1 MTSTSASVFSFELPD
16 ELIARRPLDD
26 RSASRLLHVPVT
38 RRGTPE
44 AEPGL
49 VPGGASALVVHRRM
63 RELPDL
69 LREGDVLVVNDTTVI
84 PARLFGEKA
93 GTGGKVEVLLVR
105 RQGEGRTWVCL
116 VNASKKPK
124 PGTRLVFGTQMGG
137 APPSMDAFFAT
148 VDDAIDDEPGAF
160 LVTFDG
166 DALAFALHY
175 GHVPLPPY
183 LQREDDDDDIDR
195 YQTVFHDDNKPGSC
209 AAPTAGLHFD
219 DALLDAVRA
228 KGAKIA
234 RVTLHVGPGTFLPMR
249 GSLDEHVMHPEP
261 WMVDANAAELIND
274 AKRTGKRVIAVGTTS
289 LRCLESATVVDGKLR
304 AGSGLTRLFIK
315 PGYKFAMVD
324 ALVTNFHLPDS
335 TLFVLVCAFAGT
347 ERMQAAYAEAIRE
360 RYRFYSYGDAC
371 FLEPPGNEYPTDER
385 D

>member
-1 MTSTSASVFSFELPD
+1 VTSPFSFELPE
-16 ELIARRPLDD
+16 ELIAKRPLDD
-26 RSASRLLHVPVT
+26 RSASRLLHVPATGDV
-38 RRGTPE
+38 G
-44 AEPGL
+44 
-49 VPGGASALVVHRRM
+49 HRRM
-63 RELPDL
+63 RELPAL
-69 LREGDVLVVNDTTVI
+69 LREGDVVVVNDTTVI

-105 RQGEGRTWVCL
+105 RHEEQARTWVCL
-116 VNASKKPK
+116 INASKKPK
-124 PGTRLVFGTQMGG
+124 PGTRLVFGTTTGG
-137 APPSMDAFFAT
+137 APHSMDAFFAT
-148 VDDAIDDEPGAF
+148 VDDAVEDEPGSF

-166 DALAFALHY
+166 DALAFARHY

-183 LQREDDDDDIDR
+183 MQRDDDDDDIER
-195 YQTVFHDDNKPGSC
+195 YQTIYHDDNKPGSC

-228 KGAKIA
+228 QGAKIA

-249 GSLDEHVMHPEP
+249 GSIDEHVMHPEP
-261 WMVDANAAELIND
+261 WIVDANAAELIND
-274 AKRTGKRVIAVGTTS
+274 AKRAGKRVIAVGTTS
-289 LRCLESATVVDGKLR
+289 LRCLESATVDGKLR

-315 PGYKFAMVD
+315 PGYSFKSVD

-335 TLFVLVCAFAGT
+335 TLFVLVCALAGT

-371 FLEPPGNEYPTDER
+371 FLER
-385 D
+385 AA

>member
-1 MTSTSASVFSFELPD
+1 MTNVTNPFAFELPD
-16 ELIARRPLDD
+16 ELIARRPLED
-26 RSASRLLHVPVT
+26 RSASRLLHVPS
-38 RRGTPE
+38 G
-44 AEPGL
+44 AGA
-49 VPGGASALVVHRRM
+49 GAGASAIVHHRQM

-93 GTGGKVEVLLVR
+93 GTGGRVEVLLVR
-105 RQGEGRTWVCL
+105 PHQAVGRTWVCL

-124 PGTRLVFGTQMGG
+124 PGTRLVFGTTTGG
-137 APPSMDAFFAT
+137 APHSMDAFFAT
-148 VDDAIDDEPGAF
+148 VEGAVDDEPGAF

-166 DALAFALHY
+166 DALAFARHY

-183 LQREDDDDDIDR
+183 MERDDDDDDLER

-219 DALLDAVRA
+219 EALLDAVRA
-228 KGAKIA
+228 RGVRIA

-249 GSLDEHVMHPEP
+249 GSLEEHVMHPEP
-261 WMVDANAAELIND
+261 WIVDANAAELVND
-274 AKRTGKRVIAVGTTS
+274 AKRNGKRVVAVGTTS
-289 LRCLESATVVDGKLR
+289 LRCLESATVDGKLR

-315 PGYKFAMVD
+315 PGYHFAMVD

-335 TLFVLVCAFAGT
+335 TLFVLVCTFAGT
-347 ERMQAAYAEAIRE
+347 ERMRMAYAEAIRE

-371 FLEPPGNEYPTDER
+371 FLERER
-385 D
+385 GD